1 MSNSV
6 SPNVYKILGESAALL
21 ASTFAMSKTPLISWL
36 NTPTTPGGLALCT
49 GVNACASA
57 AADVANQVY
66 NQEGDAS
73 YRIAFQVVGLLSSFA
88 LLTAFAKPIAAR
100 TGMSLNPSALAT
112 LTAFHGIVKAVIYA
126 GYTFAQSL
134 TSLKTIVNIDDMKQI
149 PDTELGIRKK
159 QFEEKQT
166 DTWDS
171 YTLNMQAQFNF
182 KLKANG
188 QALLPFTSHKTDEA
202 LTKEELEAYCESIGE
217 KPTVEQAKVMIA
229 HDVPPPKGC
238 DVLPGLAPE
247 SVVVGKL
254 SDTELRWYHSALCQ
268 KPEGLNAAQYKAF
281 AEAFYKLDLTPPSQ
295 HFVVDTVPTSADG
308 VTKTQANYHLYYF
321 LTHRDAFNDLDPKQ
335 QMVLNAIFEK
345 AGSSH
350 WDLTAPKKDNLK
362 DQSKEVLQHLSF
374 QYDVQP
380 NLWNIL
386 PTDYQQAFNEA
397 LENHGLPVRELTTQP
412 WSTTKKVAVYV
423 GVPLLI
429 VGAVFGLTWAG
440 LAFRASRLDSETC
453 IGDESCETFEGPMT
467 AEQYTA
473 AHGELPQA
481 EETHQM
487 GEQNHTAFVNTT
499 TTDPHIDET
508 PQQEETHTIVL
519 DTPEY
524 YDSGDQ
530 SILFERVQTF
540 AAPLFNSSSTAE
552 QAAPVITLSTTHDV
566 QPPKDAS
573 LETEEPLPTLDEA
586 TIQRLMYGDPILRDV
601 HNKFLAEQEEA
612 MRSQQSLVSEETVD
626 LPMDRTSPLSERTIV
641 PEDLDCDPYVPTEL
655 TQQFTN
661 ASLAPMCKDGFID
674 MDFGCFPKDFQSSQ
688 APVIHTDSSVK
699 QPPVADHFEVEAP
712 LDFSLQTPCA
722 HEFERTEPGCS
733 SLKVGNESLVALN
746 PVTLL
751 PENGAP
757 ELSFEAETPLFERH
771 QTITSTNTL
780 PDHVFAD
787 AVPTEAQATNGTVYD
802 RLSGTIDSVSS
813 FWNET
818 VYPSIRSGVSKYI
831 WNLDGAEVRAN
842 YNAEIAQG
850 YQDLPCGKAAFDALK
865 EGTPISKECVE
876 AAVAFRDEVKTKYQD
891 DSAYL
896 EWAVIQNRQLYEY
909 HFQDA
914 WNKGDYQGAL
924 NALWA
929 GLGQFWETGSAN
941 PTIANLEAMGK
952 SPESIACGAFA
963 TNKDINKQLGVNV
976 PQVDCRDALPKQARA
991 TDWTAPL
998 VYFGAQAAITVI
1010 TTIPTAYVGYKVIQ
1024 KVVWPILS
1032 TLGSL
1037 LLCCRR
1043 RKKDSAPAKEPVATI
1058 DETLWKESSY
1068 KLSAK
1073 SYAPKAFDKVA
1084 SVTVGDEKI
1093 ENAQFN
1099 NLPGKVNSYI
1109 EITSGTWQAALKVVA
1124 FIAAS
1129 ELITSAV
1136 ASWDDVEDQS
1146 ITAKITKGGDD
1157 KVTIDV
1163 QAMIKGIQYKG
1174 QKTYLSPQAMR
1185 DASGVNV

>member
-1 MSNSV
+1 MSNTV

-36 NTPTTPGGLALCT
+36 NTPTTPEGLALCT

-149 PDTELGIRKK
+149 PDTELGTRKK
-159 QFEEKQT
+159 QFEEKQA

-202 LTKEELEAYCESIGE
+202 LTKEELEVYCESIGE

-229 HDVPPPKGC
+229 HNVPPPKGC

-350 WDLTAPKKDNLK
+350 WDLTAPKKDILK

-397 LENHGLPVRELTTQP
+397 LENHGLPARELTTQP

-440 LAFRASRLDSETC
+440 LAFRASRLDQPQDPIDPETC
-453 IGDESCETFEGPMT
+453 IGEESCTTFMGPMT
-467 AEQYTA
+467 ADQHIA
-473 AHGELPQA
+473 AYGELPQV

-487 GEQNHTAFVNTT
+487 GEQNCTTFVNTT
-499 TTDPHIDET
+499 TTDQHIDET

-524 YDSGDQ
+524 YDSGDR
-530 SILFERVQTF
+530 SILVDVFGRVQTC

-552 QAAPVITLSTTHDV
+552 QTTPVVTLPTTHDV
-566 QPPKDAS
+566 QQPKVAS
-573 LETEEPLPTLDEA
+573 LETEDVPPTLDKA
-586 TIQRLMYGDPILRDV
+586 TLERLMYGDPILREL
-601 HNKFLAEQEEA
+601 HKKFVAEQED
-612 MRSQQSLVSEETVD
+612 MRNQQSSESGERAD
-626 LPMDRTSPLSERTIV
+626 LPINSTSPLSERIIV
-641 PEDLDCDPYVPTEL
+641 QEELDCNPYLPSEM

-661 ASLAPMCKDGFID
+661 ASLATMCKDGFID
-674 MDFGCFPKDFQSSQ
+674 MVFGCFPKDFQPSQ
-688 APVIHTDSSVK
+688 KTVTHTDSSIK
-699 QPPVADHFEVEAP
+699 QPPVANHFEVEAP
-712 LDFSLQTPCA
+712 SDFSLQTPCA
-722 HEFERTEPGCS
+722 QGFERTKSGCS
-733 SLKVGNESLVALN
+733 SVRAGNESFVALD

-751 PENGAP
+751 PGTGAP
-757 ELSFEAETPLFERH
+757 ELPGRVT
-771 QTITSTNTL
+771 
-780 PDHVFAD
+780 
-787 AVPTEAQATNGTVYD
+787 VPTEAQATNGTVWD
-802 RLSGTIDSVSS
+802 TLSGTIDSVSS
-813 FWNET
+813 FWNQT
-818 VYPSIRSGVSKYI
+818 AYPSMRSGFSKYI
-831 WNLDGAEVRAN
+831 WSLDGAEVRAN
-842 YNAEIAQG
+842 YTAEIAQG
-850 YQDLPCGKAAFDALK
+850 YQALPCGKAAFDALK

-876 AAVAFRDEVKTKYQD
+876 AAVAFREEVKTKYQD
-891 DSAYL
+891 DSAYVQ
-896 EWAVIQNRQLYEY
+896 WALIQYRQLYEY

-914 WNKGDYQGAL
+914 WNKGDYKGAL

-929 GLGQFWETGSAN
+929 GLGQVWETGSAN

-976 PQVDCRDALPKQARA
+976 PQVDCRDALSKQARA
-991 TDWTAPL
+991 TRGWTAPV
-998 VYFGAQAAITVI
+998 VYTAPQA
-1010 TTIPTAYVGYKVIQ
+1010 IPTAYVGYKVIQ
-1024 KVVWPILS
+1024 KIVWPILS

-1043 RKKDSAPAKEPVATI
+1043 RKKAEDLTH
-1058 DETLWKESSY
+1058 LWTTTDH
-1068 KLSAK
+1068 KLSNKNPAPNAFAK
-1073 SYAPKAFDKVA
+1073 VRELTIGTTKVVREG
-1084 SVTVGDEKI
+1084 SQKRLSQTVGVMQ
-1093 ENAQFN
+1093 NFFN
-1099 NLPGKVNSYI
+1099 DKGV
-1109 EITSGTWQAALKVVA
+1109 WQSALKI
-1124 FIAAS
+1124 IAYM
-1129 ELITSAV
+1129 AV
-1136 ASWDDVEDQS
+1136 ANATSWDDVEDQS
-1146 ITAKITKGGDD
+1146 ITATITKAADDKIT
-1157 KVTIDV
+1157 IAV
-1163 QAMIKGIQYKG
+1163 QATVRKTLYQAQETYDTEDAM
-1174 QKTYLSPQAMR
+1174 QKA
-1185 DASGVNV
+1185 AEVI